1 MLELLIPQE
10 NKRFAKPWRGITNPA
25 VSRYKFHTFP
35 LNPAYFP
42 ASDGPLAMDQF
53 TIRGLTDDVNSAL
66 ASGSL
71 MARTVGFIDRLR
83 YITALI
89 NDL

>member
-42 ASDGPLAMDQF
+42 SSDGSLANDQF
-53 TIRGLTDDVNSAL
+53 TIRDLTYNVNTAL
-66 ASGSL
+66 ASGGL
-71 MARTVGFIDRLR
+71 MAKTVGSIDRLR
-83 YITALI
+83 YITAV
-89 NDL
+89 N

>member
-10 NKRFAKPWRGITNPA
+10 NNEVYKAPGRGITNLA

-53 TIRGLTDDVNSAL
+53 TIRGLTGDVNSAL

-71 MARTVGFIDRLR
+71 MARTVGSIDRLR
-83 YITALI
+83 YITAV
-89 NDL
+89 N